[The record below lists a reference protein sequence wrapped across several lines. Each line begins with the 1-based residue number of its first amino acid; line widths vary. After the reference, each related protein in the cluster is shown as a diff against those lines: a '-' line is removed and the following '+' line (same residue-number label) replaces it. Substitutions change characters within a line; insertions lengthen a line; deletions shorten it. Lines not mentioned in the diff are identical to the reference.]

1 MKDTVKR
8 MKKQATDEDKIYDK
22 QISEKELVSKVYKE
36 LLKYSNNTDSSVKN
50 R

>member
-8 MKKQATDEDKIYDK
+8 MKKQATDEDKINDK

-36 LLKYSNNTDSSVKN
+36 LLKDSNNTDNSVKN
-50 R
+50 G

>member
-8 MKKQATDEDKIYDK
+8 MKKQAADEDKINDK

-36 LLKYSNNTDSSVKN
+36 LLKDSNNTDNSVKN
-50 R
+50 G